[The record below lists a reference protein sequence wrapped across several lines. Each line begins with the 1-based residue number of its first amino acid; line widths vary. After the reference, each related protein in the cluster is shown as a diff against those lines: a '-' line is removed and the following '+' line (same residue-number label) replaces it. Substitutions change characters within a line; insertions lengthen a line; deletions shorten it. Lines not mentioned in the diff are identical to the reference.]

1 MTRVFCW
8 RIKEGN
14 CAINKI
20 TITTMNTYFEKYHKY
35 SSPRQSSKKPF
46 TPSSWWFYCKDFPWN
61 DEQLKVFDAICNTPG
76 NYIVNSKAGGGKTT
90 LLKALLMLFEK
101 GSKIS
106 IVAFNKHI
114 AETIDNS
121 GVLDSKTQGVSTS
134 HGLGFS
140 MLMKHRYGRDID
152 VEPSKVRK
160 IVTNEIELLLS
171 ANPVEIN
178 KSIYVKYLSQETLD
192 HLGSFFDI
200 VKKPVKGAKKPLNK
214 KALIDWQVEIV
225 GACKKTLTNP
235 ALENLDD
242 LIDTYRLSLQLIS
255 IEANYLPLQKVLEKI
270 ILLAI
275 PDVLEKSDQIYAKTG
290 EVDYDD
296 MIYLPNKLDLPASNK
311 TALLVDE
318 CQDLNI
324 AQITLIEKYHKLGT
338 RIIAVGDPRQ
348 SIYGFQYAVP
358 ECWDE
363 LKNRFNLTEI
373 NMNYTYRCGKNIVKY
388 IVDNGYHDSFVAYE
402 NNSIGNVESIEQT
415 GLVWRL
421 QPGDLVVSRM
431 NAPLVRLCVSLYL
444 HKKQAKV
451 RGRKDLFLELI
462 NMLKP
467 YCDTQEK
474 WKNREGFDRWLSD
487 ANKRIQE
494 LMLDN
499 QEASAEILVDKV
511 ECICILI
518 NDLGHKCS
526 SFTVFEELVR
536 DLFTDESEGGIILS
550 SIHRAKGDE
559 ADTVYVLGYTSLPY
573 RKRAVSEWEKQQEW
587 NLVYVA
593 LSRAKNNLYLV
604 DSPLFKLDKSEIES
618 SLLT

>member
-1 MTRVFCW
+1 
-8 RIKEGN
+8 
-14 CAINKI
+14 
-20 TITTMNTYFEKYHKY
+20 MNTYFDKHHKY
-35 SSPRQSSKKPF
+35 PSPRKSSKNSPF
-46 TPSSWWFYCKDFPWN
+46 TPSSWWFYCKKFPWN

-76 NYIVNSKAGGGKTT
+76 NYIINSKAGGGKTT

-134 HGLGFS
+134 HGLGLS
-140 MLMKHRYGRDID
+140 MLIKHRYGRDID
-152 VEPSKVRK
+152 IDSSKVRK
-160 IVTNEIELLLS
+160 IITNEIDLLLS
-171 ANPVEIN
+171 AKPIEVN
-178 KSIYVKYLSQETLD
+178 KSIYAKYLSPETLEY
-192 HLGSFFDI
+192 LESLFDI
-200 VKKPVKGAKKPLNK
+200 IKSPVKGAKKPLNK
-214 KALIDWQVEIV
+214 KALIDWQIEIV

-235 ALENLDD
+235 TLENLED
-242 LIDTYRLSLQLIS
+242 LIDTYRLSLQLIG
-255 IEANYLPLQKVLEKI
+255 IESNYIPLQKVLEKA

-275 PDVLEKSDQIYAKTG
+275 PEVLEKSDEIYARTG
-290 EVDYDD
+290 RIDFDD

-324 AQITLIEKYHKLGT
+324 AQITLIEKYYKLGT

-358 ECWDE
+358 GCWDE
-363 LKNRFNLTEI
+363 LKKRFDLTEI

-388 IVDNGYHDSFVAYE
+388 IVDNGYHDSFVAYD
-402 NNSIGNVESIEQT
+402 NNPAGNVESIKQV

-421 QPGDLVVSRM
+421 QSGDLVVSRM

-444 HKKQAKV
+444 HKKPAKV
-451 RGRKDLFLELI
+451 RGRGDLFLELI

-467 YCDTQEK
+467 YCDSQEK

-487 ANKRIQE
+487 SAKRIQD
-494 LMLDN
+494 LSLDG
-499 QEASAEILVDKV
+499 QETSAELLTDKV
-511 ECICILI
+511 ECICILM
-518 NDLGHKCS
+518 NDLGYKCS
-526 SFTVFEELVR
+526 SFTVFEELVK

-573 RKRAVSEWEKQQEW
+573 RKKAVSGWEIQQEW

-593 LSRAKNNLYLV
+593 LSRSKNNLFLV
-604 DSPLFKLDKSEIES
+604 DSPLFKLDKTEIENHLS
-618 SLLT
+618 N